1 MMKKVFILG
10 TLAFCFSL
18 NAQTGKVGINTTTPT
33 EVLDVNG
40 TARVRDLPVDGAANA
55 LYNGAATKATTFT
68 ATAPVLIDANGNL
81 GKAANKDLVPNN
93 ATTGFTATD
102 ASTAMFVIRRY
113 SVTDWPSGQNAGAG
127 FDTGMSTAKWEAV
140 MSNVSY
146 KLSNRDTTSDD
157 SSAANTKINSFLSKL
172 FGSEFSATTK
182 TTATFGYTLGKSGTG
197 TTWRVIGDFGGIIEQ
212 VTPVDILFINKN
224 YVATDRP

>member
-1 MMKKVFILG
+1 MMKNKLIIIGALVLG
-10 TLAFCFSL
+10 FSL
-18 NAQTGKVGINTTTPT
+18 NAQTGKVGINTTTPQ
-33 EVLDVNG
+33 EILDING
-40 TARVRDLPVDGAANA
+40 TARVRDLPVDGATNA

-146 KLSNRDTTSDD
+146 KLSNRNTTSNDT
-157 SSAANTKINSFLSKL
+157 SAANTAINNFLSKL
-172 FGSEFSATTK
+172 FGSEVNAATK
-182 TTATFGYTLGKSGTG
+182 TTATFGWTLGKSG
-197 TTWRVIGDFGGIIEQ
+197 TTWRVIGDFGGIAEQ
-212 VTPVDILFINKN
+212 ATPVDILFINKN